1 MVENT
6 KMNTQI
12 TKPLRYEKNSI
23 IYING
28 KEHTL
33 IDYLKE
39 KRIEKK
45 ITKKSI
51 SNIIKNND
59 YWYSQI
65 EMGKKDDSRRKFIN
79 RLDLINI
86 ISVIVYEAKTAL
98 DLERFYANSEN
109 YIDNIIKVSSY
120 DEYPRIMPLYEII
133 NRNSELFN
141 PEYTN
146 NRIDECLNDLN
157 SVIKDFYGKCNPI
170 EQDSIIN
177 FLNTLILNL
186 SVEPILT
193 LHYYGLPFCSFFSA
207 QPKDHDSKTVIDE
220 NALNDLDSMLIKYSQ
235 LLCKTDMELIIKRL
249 AYHILTTERMLNNP
263 FNE

>member
-1 MVENT
+1 MSSP
-6 KMNTQI
+6 I
-12 TKPLRYEKNSI
+12 TKPLRYEKNTV

-45 ITKKSI
+45 ITKKFI

-79 RLDLINI
+79 RPDLIHI
-86 ISVIVYEAKTAL
+86 ISVIIYDAKTSL
-98 DLERFYANSEN
+98 DLERFYDNAEN
-109 YIDNIIKVSSY
+109 YIDNIIKVASF
-120 DEYPRIMPLYEII
+120 DKQPRIMPLYEII
-133 NRNSELFN
+133 NKNNELFN
-141 PEYTN
+141 PEYTC

-157 SVIKDFYGKCNPI
+157 SVIKDFYNKCNPI
-170 EQDSIIN
+170 EQDSVVN

-186 SVEPILT
+186 SVEPILA
-193 LHYYGLPFCSFFSA
+193 LHYYGIPFCTFFSA
-207 QPKDHDSKTVIDE
+207 QPKDEDSKAIIDE
-220 NALNDLDSMLIKYSQ
+220 SVLDDLDSMLVKYSH
-235 LLCKTDMELIIKRL
+235 LLCENDMELIIKRL
-249 AYHILTTERMLNNP
+249 AYHILTTEKMLNNP

>member
-1 MVENT
+1 MT
-6 KMNTQI
+6 SPI
-12 TKPLRYEKNSI
+12 TKPLRYEKNTI

-28 KEHTL
+28 EEHTL

-39 KRIEKK
+39 KRTEKK
-45 ITKKSI
+45 ITKKFI

-79 RLDLINI
+79 RPDLIHI
-86 ISVIVYEAKTAL
+86 ISVIIYDAKTPL

-109 YIDNIIKVSSY
+109 YIDNIIKVTSY
-120 DEYPRIMPLYEII
+120 DRQPRIMPLYEIM
-133 NRNSELFN
+133 NRNNELFN

-157 SVIKDFYGKCNPI
+157 SVIKEFYNKCNPI
-170 EQDSIIN
+170 EQDSVVN

-186 SVEPILT
+186 SVEPIIA
-193 LHYYGLPFCSFFSA
+193 LHYYGLPFCTFFSA
-207 QPKDHDSKTVIDE
+207 QPKDEACKESLEED
-220 NALNDLDSMLIKYSQ
+220 ALNDLDSTLTKYSQ
-235 LLCKTDMELIIKRL
+235 LLRENDMELIIKRL
-249 AYHILTTERMLNNP
+249 AYHILNTEKMINNP
-263 FNE
+263 FQ